1 MFILYFIPTLG
12 ASRAQC
18 EKEVF
23 LASDE
28 GLNQRLHHSF
38 AQLNMD
44 PGDYD
49 QLSSISF
56 SFSSQLNWL
65 G

>member
-18 EKEVF
+18 EKKVF
-23 LASDE
+23 LTSVEE

-38 AQLNMD
+38 AQLNMH

-49 QLSSISF
+49 QLSSIPF
-56 SFSSQLNWL
+56 SFSSQLN
-65 G
+65 